1 MSLVGGAPSGT
12 VAAEDVRHFELW
24 TGHRQRV
31 IPALSLPCSGV
42 RAGSEPA
49 GSCRRPRGRAAEQ
62 RDELP
67 PSLVGHRAPS
77 LYGLLHAQPA
87 TKKADS
93 SMGQT

>member
-49 GSCRRPRGRAAEQ
+49 GAEQ